1 MNARVFNFHR
11 RMVRLRLL
19 ALLPLLLVTAP
30 GVDAART
37 WCRTDP
43 VVSIGG
49 QIADII
55 VMASVDDLP
64 KITGATQV
72 VVVVPIAV
80 NTRLVA
86 TDSGFGE
93 VVSFK
98 QSDQLLLTSSLLPV
112 TVRVYVP
119 ATSSTEPVKVNFN
132 PRGIGLLSSA
142 SGTGTANSWVVL
154 NSGVW
159 ALTLIQSPNGTGA
172 VPRLAQRPVM
182 SRTLGCLTMGW
193 PVKTGIALLSL
204 SRPITASTTSRSE
217 PLRVAIRC
225 CPSP

>member
-1 MNARVFNFHR
+1 MNARVFNLHR

-43 VVSIGG
+43 VVSIDG

-86 TDSGFGE
+86 TDPGFGFSE

-119 ATSSTEPVKVNFN
+119 ATSSTVPIKVNFN

-154 NSGVW
+154 KSGVW

-182 SRTLGCLTMGW
+182 SRTLGCLTMG
-193 PVKTGIALLSL
+193 
-204 SRPITASTTSRSE
+204 
-217 PLRVAIRC
+217 
-225 CPSP
+225 